1 MLAAAKPDFQP
12 QWLACRD
19 LLHVEQAPLGIIR
32 AGDPGDAELGQV
44 FLQVTLLRSIERF
57 AFDAPIKISM
67 FHGQSFTKK
76 GAPKRT
82 QFVSDQGPLAR
93 PCAYTA
99 FFSASTRSVF
109 SQLKPPSAS
118 GARPKCP

>member
-1 MLAAAKPDFQP
+1 MLAATKPYFQP

-19 LLHVEQAPLGIIR
+19 LLHVEQAPLGIIC
-32 AGDPGDAELGQV
+32 AGDPGNAELGQV

-76 GAPKRT
+76 GAPSAPNSSVIR
-82 QFVSDQGPLAR
+82 AR
-93 PCAYTA
+93 LRAPAPTRL
-99 FFSASTRSVF
+99 FSALQPGRF
-109 SQLKPPSAS
+109 SPS
-118 GARPKCP
+118 